1 MSSAAATAAVAT
13 EILAAQKL
21 YYNSTPNPGA
31 AIFLVISSQ
40 LLGYGIAGLLR
51 NVLVHPVRMVWPI
64 NLPVNTLLETLH
76 RDKKETSHRL
86 KIFYVLFAIVFVWE
100 V

>member
-1 MSSAAATAAVAT
+1 MFFSIMSSAAATAAVAT

-40 LLGYGIAGLLR
+40 MLGYGIAGLLR
-51 NVLVHPVRMVWPI
+51 NVLGKCSNIHDSDIFADSRFLKKFTRHVWSGQSISQSTP
-64 NLPVNTLLETLH
+64 
-76 RDKKETSHRL
+76 S
-86 KIFYVLFAIVFVWE
+86 
-100 V
+100 